1 MTERLLTP
9 TDIAE
14 RCQVSTKTILRAI
27 GSGRLRA
34 SRLGT
39 RGAYRIRAADLEEW
53 LQAAIVTPP
62 ARRIAS
68 PLDLEPPVAP
78 RHVATGRLTV
88 PADAGRRDALPGAR
102 SAEPVQRAL

>member
-14 RCQVSTKTILRAI
+14 RCQVSTKTVLRAI

-53 LQAAIVTPP
+53 LQTAIVTPP
-62 ARRIAS
+62 APRIAS
-68 PLDLEPPVAP
+68 PLDLEPSVTLRRVAG
-78 RHVATGRLTV
+78 GRLTV
-88 PADAGRRDALPGAR
+88 PADAGRRDLLPGTR
-102 SAEPVQRAL
+102 SAER